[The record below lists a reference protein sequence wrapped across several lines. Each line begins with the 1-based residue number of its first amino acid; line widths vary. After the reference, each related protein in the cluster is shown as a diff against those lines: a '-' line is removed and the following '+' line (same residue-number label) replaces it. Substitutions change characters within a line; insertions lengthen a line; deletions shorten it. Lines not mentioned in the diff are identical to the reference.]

1 MKMKKQHSRGWLRWT
16 AVVVLLIISVLL
28 IFNQQIK
35 EHLVNT
41 YRPQI
46 TRQTIKRDAQKKA
59 TYNFSDVKDLNFRT
73 VARAR
78 AKKQPINIIGEITVP
93 DIKMTIPIANGVN
106 NTTLALAAGTM
117 RPDMKM
123 GQGNYAL
130 AGHNMANG
138 SKILFSPLYY
148 HAKVGQMIYIT
159 DLKNVYEYK
168 IYQRKYIA
176 ATDVQVTNN
185 TKQKIVTLITCDA
198 TGARRLLIRGHY
210 VKTEPFQQAPQQVQ
224 KNFSDKYTTG
234 RAS

>member
-1 MKMKKQHSRGWLRWT
+1 MKKQKHSRQWLRWT
-16 AVVVLLIISVLL
+16 AVVVLLVVAVCLM
-28 IFNQQIK
+28 FNQQIK

-46 TRQTIKRDAQKKA
+46 TRQTIKRDSKKKA
-59 TYNFSDVKDLNFRT
+59 TYNFSDVKDLNFQT
-73 VARAR
+73 VAKAR

-93 DIKMTIPIANGVN
+93 DIKMTIPIAKGVD

-117 RPDMKM
+117 RSDMKM
-123 GQGNYAL
+123 GQGNYVL

-148 HAKVGQMIYIT
+148 HAKVGQMVYIT

-176 ATDVQVTNN
+176 ATDVQVVNN
-185 TKQKIVTLITCDA
+185 TQQKIITLITCDA
-198 TGARRLLIRGHY
+198 TGARRLMIRGKY
-210 VKTEPFQQAPQQVQ
+210 IKKEPFSQAPKKVQ
-224 KNFSDKYTTG
+224 KNFSEKYTTG
-234 RAS
+234 RNS

>member
-1 MKMKKQHSRGWLRWT
+1 MKKQQRSRGWLRWV
-16 AVVVLLIISVLL
+16 AIVILLVVSVCL

-35 EHLVNT
+35 EHLVGS
-41 YRPQI
+41 YRPTI
-46 TRQTIKRDAQKKA
+46 TRQSIKQDRQKKA
-59 TYNFSDVKDLNFRT
+59 TYNFSDVKDLNFQT
-73 VARAR
+73 VAQAR

-93 DIKMTIPIANGVN
+93 AINMTLPIANGVN

-117 RPDMKM
+117 RPDMQM

-159 DLKNVYEYK
+159 DLDRVYEYR
-168 IYQRKYIA
+168 INQRQFID
-176 ATDVQVTNN
+176 ATDVQVVNN
-185 TKQKIVTLITCDA
+185 TPQKIITLITCDA
-198 TGARRLLIRGHY
+198 TGARRLMIRGDF
-210 VKTEPFQQAPQQVQ
+210 VKDEPFKQAPQKVQ
-224 KNFSDKYTTG
+224 KNFSTKHTTG

>member
-1 MKMKKQHSRGWLRWT
+1 MKKQKHSREWLRWT
-16 AVVVLLIISVLL
+16 AVVILLVVAVCLM
-28 IFNQQIK
+28 FNQQIK

-46 TRQTIKRDAQKKA
+46 TRQTIKRDSKKKA
-59 TYNFSDVKDLNFRT
+59 TYNFSDVKDLDFQT
-73 VARAR
+73 VAKAR

-93 DIKMTIPIANGVN
+93 DINMTIPIANGVD
-106 NTTLALAAGTM
+106 NTTLALAAGTL
-117 RPDMKM
+117 RSDMKM

-148 HAKVGQMIYIT
+148 HAKVGQMVYIT

-176 ATDVQVTNN
+176 ATDVQVVNN
-185 TKQKIVTLITCDA
+185 THKKIITLITCDA
-198 TGARRLLIRGHY
+198 TGARRLMIRGNY
-210 VKTEPFQQAPQQVQ
+210 VKKEPFSQAPKNVQ
-224 KNFSDKYTTG
+224 KNFSEKYTTG
-234 RAS
+234 RNS